1 MYNVCM
7 NRKNL
12 FAIITVF
19 MALAAALAGCGQDS
33 VQELQASG
41 MRAFEDGDY
50 KKARDYLLKGIAIE
64 PSNKELLYYTGLSYK
79 NDYLYDS
86 ALFYLKRLDIL
97 YPKDRETN
105 LRLYEIALA
114 LEDWDYAMAAMGGLI
129 GTGDSIEQY
138 YAQYAEMWGRKDHPG
153 NAYFYTKKA
162 LEVEPNDPNHYVR
175 AARLAVLVEP
185 GPAAIRWIDSAIAR
199 FGENDGFLSTKAE
212 IYARQ
217 DNYPTAEKI
226 FRALLAKDTSSYAQ
240 KINLANVLSS
250 QDNRS
255 KKREALG
262 LYRGVVEL
270 APPNFRLDSLI
281 QVLEKELK

>member
-7 NRKNL
+7 AHKNI
-12 FAIITVF
+12 FAFIIILV
-19 MALAAALAGCGQDS
+19 ALSGCGQDS
-33 VQELQASG
+33 VQELQAG
-41 MRAFEDGDY
+41 GLRAFEDGNY
-50 KKARDYLLKGIAIE
+50 KKARDYFLKGIALE

-105 LRLYEIALA
+105 LRLYEIAIA

-162 LEVEPNDPNHYVR
+162 MDVEPDNPNHYVR
-175 AARLAVLVEP
+175 AARLAVTVEP
-185 GPAAIRWIDSAIAR
+185 GPAAIKWIDSAIAR
-199 FGENDGFLSTKAE
+199 FGENDGFLITKAE
-212 IYARQ
+212 ILARQ
-217 DNYPTAEKI
+217 ESYPAAEKI
-226 FRALLAKDTSSYAQ
+226 FRSLLSNDTSHYAH

-262 LYRGVVEL
+262 LYREVVEL
-270 APPNFRLDSLI
+270 APPNFNLGSLI
-281 QVLEKELK
+281 LVLEEELK

>member
-1 MYNVCM
+1 MD
-7 NRKNL
+7 RKNL
-12 FAIITVF
+12 PAIIILLVVLAV
-19 MALAAALAGCGQDS
+19 ALSGCGQDN

-41 MRAFEDGDY
+41 LRAFEDGDY
-50 KKARDYLLKGIAIE
+50 KKARDYFLKGIALE

-162 LEVEPNDPNHYVR
+162 MDVEPDNPNHYVR
-175 AARLAVLVEP
+175 AARLAVIVEP
-185 GPAAIRWIDSAIAR
+185 GPAAIEWIDSAIAR
-199 FGENDGFLSTKAE
+199 FGQNDGFLITKAE
-212 IYARQ
+212 ILARQ
-217 DNYPTAEKI
+217 ESYPEAEKI
-226 FRALLAKDTSSYAQ
+226 FRSLLANDTSHYAH

-262 LYRGVVEL
+262 LYREVIKL
-270 APPNFRLDSLI
+270 APPNFNLDSLI
-281 QVLEKELK
+281 KVLEEELK